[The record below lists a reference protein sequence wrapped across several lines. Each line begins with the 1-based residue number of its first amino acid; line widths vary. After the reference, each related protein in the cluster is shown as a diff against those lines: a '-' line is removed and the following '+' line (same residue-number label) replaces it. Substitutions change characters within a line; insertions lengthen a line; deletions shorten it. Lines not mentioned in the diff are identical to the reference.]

1 MIIQEH
7 EPGLEP
13 KSHIPKGLGGS
24 AIGSQEGF
32 MKDLILLGRVKG
44 SMFVQKGEDH
54 ISPIILDCV
63 NNALCEEEGAELM
76 VAALYHEL

>member
-1 MIIQEH
+1 
-7 EPGLEP
+7 
-13 KSHIPKGLGGS
+13 
-24 AIGSQEGF
+24 